1 MHVAKLNEQN
11 QNASKKDEITC
22 INLPKALRDRL
33 AEKGNKKDTYADII
47 TRMLDSPCGSNTDGQ
62 ESDENEE

>member
-1 MHVAKLNEQN
+1 MAKLNEQN
-11 QNASKKDEITC
+11 QIARKKDEITC

-47 TRMLDSPCGSNTDGQ
+47 TRMLDSLCNNPNGQ
-62 ESDENEE
+62 ESEEID